1 MIVKLIGFYGFFSK
15 KVSVGYAYIVDV
27 YFRIYNFANGNR
39 IREITKCKNSL

>member
-1 MIVKLIGFYGFFSK
+1 MDFLAK
-15 KVSVGYAYIVDV
+15 KCQWDTPIVDV